1 MSSAYNQVTLVGTL
15 KDDPET
21 KKVGRQTKTA
31 FTIGCARYAGPNK
44 PYEVAYF
51 HIVLWGKLAEI
62 AGEFLNKEKKILVY
76 GRLQVRSYEDKEDKS
91 RRWITEVIGEN
102 LKFLSNP
109 VKAEAQV

>member
-1 MSSAYNQVTLVGTL
+1 MSSAYNHVTLIGTL

-21 KKVGRQTKTA
+21 KKIGKQTKTA
-31 FTIGCARYAGPNK
+31 FTIGCERYAGQNK
-44 PYEVAYF
+44 PYEVDF
-51 HIVLWGKLAEI
+51 FNIVLWGKLAEI
-62 AGEFLNKEKKILVY
+62 AGEFLKKDKKILVD
-76 GRLQVRSYEDKEDKS
+76 GRLQVRHYGDSGEN